1 MLSLRLPRL
10 PLIFLAVALFAVTP
24 RVFAVPFTFTLTGY
38 VQANGGGTGPTPSTV
53 AINWTVNAD
62 TSSMTNPSPGLYE
75 IPAIT
80 SNIVFVGDK
89 STGLINV
96 TVYLNTS
103 TGTVTFGNIP
113 GGGVGLTNSALK
125 TWNFTSPIGP
135 LDGPNVLTPGTITE
149 TSGFPVTLSGVANT
163 NNGPSPTFQ
172 AALGVPMITGVSNAA
187 SNNPQALPN
196 GAIAQGAIFVV
207 YGSDLGPANIAF
219 APTAFQTA
227 SLSGTT
233 VAVKMNGASVNVPL
247 YYTSAG
253 QVAALLPSDIPTGT
267 GTITVSYGGQTSP
280 TSPLT
285 VVANNLGIF
294 TINSSGQGP
303 GIVTYADYSLVS
315 DEKAA
320 DCGGPNTTCG
330 AANPGDTLI
339 LWATGLGP
347 VSGND
352 VSGAG
357 LEPH

>member
-1 MLSLRLPRL
+1 MPPPMLSLRLPRL

-233 VAVKMNGASVNVPL
+233 VAVKMNGASVTCRCTTHRPDRLPRCCPRTFPPVPE
-247 YYTSAG
+247 
-253 QVAALLPSDIPTGT
+253 PSR
-267 GTITVSYGGQTSP
+267 
-280 TSPLT
+280 
-285 VVANNLGIF
+285 
-294 TINSSGQGP
+294 
-303 GIVTYADYSLVS
+303 
-315 DEKAA
+315 
-320 DCGGPNTTCG
+320 
-330 AANPGDTLI
+330 
-339 LWATGLGP
+339 
-347 VSGND
+347 
-352 VSGAG
+352 
-357 LEPH
+357 